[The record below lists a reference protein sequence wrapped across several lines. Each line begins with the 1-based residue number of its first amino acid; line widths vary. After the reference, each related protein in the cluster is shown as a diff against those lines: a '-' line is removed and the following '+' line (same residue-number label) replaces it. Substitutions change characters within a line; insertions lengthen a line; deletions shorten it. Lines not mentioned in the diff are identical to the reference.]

1 MTRNPR
7 ALVTARAY
15 SEPVADIVA
24 RFAPMVRKLAWHL
37 HGSARAG
44 IEPEDL
50 IQAGLVA
57 LTECAQ
63 RHSGNDSE
71 GFAAYAKIRVKG
83 AMIDQLRRFAPLSRG
98 AAQRRRE
105 LRGVEDGLW
114 SQLGRTP
121 SDAEMARAMDIE
133 PAELAALRA
142 SSMPLQFAPM
152 DEAYSDGDLAF
163 RDMTP
168 DALEQLISEENRDSL
183 VAAVAAL
190 PERLQLV
197 IQLYYVDELNLAEI
211 AGILGLSVPRI
222 HQLKDQ
228 ALQKVRERLEQGENS
243 GAARYAIK

>member
-1 MTRNPR
+1 MTRNQR
-7 ALVTARAY
+7 ALATARAY
-15 SEPVADIVA
+15 SDSTAEIVA

-37 HGSARAG
+37 HGSAQAG

-63 RHSGNDSE
+63 RHSGNDAE

-105 LRGVEDGLW
+105 LRAAEDGLR
-114 SQLGRTP
+114 SRLGRSPT
-121 SDAEMARAMDIE
+121 DAEVAEAMGLD
-133 PAELAALRA
+133 PAELATLRA

-152 DEAYSDGDLAF
+152 DEAYSDGDIAF
-163 RDMTP
+163 RDTTP
-168 DALEQLISEENRDSL
+168 DALERLISDENRESL

-197 IQLYYVDELNLAEI
+197 IQLYYVEELNLAEI
-211 AGILGLSVPRI
+211 AGILDLSVPRI

-228 ALQKVRERLEQGENS
+228 ALGKVRERLEQG
-243 GAARYAIK
+243 GLARR